1 MLICRGTWRK
11 RLRRPTTRHALVN
24 GVFQG
29 FCLFGLCEMFQLRCA
44 PDGRLALQYL
54 WAAIPTR
61 VIRGVR
67 LRFGISTP
75 SSVILTIGLFPSGTS
90 FSPPSSLCAF
100 LLFSSPFAWSSFGSL
115 WRFDGVCPPSGS
127 TLGFSCRNVWFLV
140 CWVHCDAFASV
151 YYL

>member
-1 MLICRGTWRK
+1 MC
-11 RLRRPTTRHALVN
+11 
-24 GVFQG
+24 
-29 FCLFGLCEMFQLRCA
+29 GLCSSTCGLFL
-44 PDGRLALQYL
+44 
-54 WAAIPTR
+54 PTR

-100 LLFSSPFAWSSFGSL
+100 LLFSSPFTWSSFGSL

-127 TLGFSCRNVWFLV
+127 STLRFSCRNVWFLT
-140 CWVHCDAFASV
+140 CWVHCDAFASIFSFIYWCFFFLCFSFFLWV
-151 YYL
+151 LTCYGICSVDSFSAIISFFRLCS